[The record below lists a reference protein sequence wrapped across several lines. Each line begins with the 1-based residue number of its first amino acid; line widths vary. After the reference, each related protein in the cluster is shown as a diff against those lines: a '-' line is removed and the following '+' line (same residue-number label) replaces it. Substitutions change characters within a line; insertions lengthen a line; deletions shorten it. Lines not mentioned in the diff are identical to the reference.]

1 MKQFIIAMLVVAVQ
15 LGQPG
20 LCGCGAAAQGLDTS
34 INNVLTKPGLKILHI
49 GHSFTFDAVCYLP
62 DIVKGTGADISDL
75 CIYRTMLGGASFRD
89 WVDTYNDA
97 YPWQDYQIAKV
108 IGGIDASIATGT
120 ANGSDGS
127 LLRQALTG
135 EQWDIIFL
143 QPSPLYSPYYELWAG
158 NTYGGYL
165 NELLAILKKQQPQAT
180 IGLML
185 LHSYASDYMDN
196 AEHSSLE
203 RWKLIAQSVEHCC
216 ADYGID
222 LVLPYGTAV
231 QNMRASSLNN
241 AEDLTCDGAHC
252 EFLLTRYA
260 ASCCYYQTII
270 APRTGIPVTEDK
282 TLLLKEWMT
291 VASPMISV
299 DDNTR
304 PIAHKAAMLAV
315 EDPYHCTNPETG
327 IVVGIDATLNDKGEM
342 INEKCFDLQGRKI
355 ENSKSVNS
363 KYRKGV
369 YIKDGRKYVR

>member
-1 MKQFIIAMLVVAVQ
+1 M
-15 LGQPG
+15 
-20 LCGCGAAAQGLDTS
+20 
-34 INNVLTKPGLKILHI
+34 
-49 GHSFTFDAVCYLP
+49 
-62 DIVKGTGADISDL
+62 
-75 CIYRTMLGGASFRD
+75 
-89 WVDTYNDA
+89 
-97 YPWQDYQIAKV
+97 
-108 IGGIDASIATGT
+108 
-120 ANGSDGS
+120 
-127 LLRQALTG
+127 
-135 EQWDIIFL
+135 
-143 QPSPLYSPYYELWAG
+143 
-158 NTYGGYL
+158 
-165 NELLAILKKQQPQAT
+165 
-180 IGLML
+180 
-185 LHSYASDYMDN
+185 
-196 AEHSSLE
+196 
-203 RWKLIAQSVEHCC
+203 EHCC

-252 EFLLTRYA
+252 ELLLTRYA